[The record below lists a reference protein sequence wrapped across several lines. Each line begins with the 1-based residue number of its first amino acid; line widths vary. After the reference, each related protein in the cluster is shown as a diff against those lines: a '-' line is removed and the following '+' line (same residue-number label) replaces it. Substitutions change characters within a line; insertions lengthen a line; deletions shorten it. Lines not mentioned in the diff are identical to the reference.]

1 MLEYRR
7 TSNKEKNHTKKFQTS
22 GDGRLLLVMVG
33 VAVILVLLIL
43 IVMRKNRLKAA
54 ELESLSVAVSEEE
67 SRNEALSIEAS
78 IEESEAEAQKHRM
91 LLCDD
96 DSVNELIKSYFALRL
111 AGDAEGLYRLCG
123 KEPEKGGVDPE
134 IAAKLSAQSSWVR
147 SFDDIEVYLLPT
159 EDENTRLGVVTYKI
173 NFRRVSTKAPAIMY
187 FYLTR
192 QEDGNWQLN
201 ENLVK
206 ETREQI
212 REEFEKSGVQ
222 TLIDENTAELK
233 KALEAD
239 SDLALM
245 YTSFRNGEIYADY
258 NLDPNR
264 EQQVDLFTNPED
276 SILIG
281 E

>member
-1 MLEYRR
+1 MQEFRR
-7 TSNKEKNHTKKFQTS
+7 NPKTERKNGKRNRTS
-22 GDGRLLLVMVG
+22 GDGRLLLVLVG

-43 IVMRKNRLKAA
+43 IALRKNKVRAA
-54 ELESLSVAVSEEE
+54 EAESISIEQSVEE
-67 SRNEALSIEAS
+67 SRSEAASIEAS
-78 IEESEAEAQKHRM
+78 IAESEAEAMRHRL
-91 LLCDD
+91 LLCDE
-96 DSVNELIKSYFALRL
+96 DSVNETVKNYFALRL

-123 KEPEKGGVDPE
+123 MDPEKGVDPE
-134 IAAKLSAQSSWVR
+134 VAATLSAQASWVR

-159 EDENTRLGVVTYKI
+159 EDENTRLGVAKYKI
-173 NFRRVSTKAPAIMY
+173 NFRRVNTKAPGIMY

-192 QEDGNWQLN
+192 AEDGSWQIN
-201 ENLVK
+201 ENLLK

-222 TLIDENTAELK
+222 SLIDENTAELK

-245 YTSFRNGEIYADY
+245 YTSFRNGEIYSDY
-258 NLDPNR
+258 NLDPDR

-276 SILIG
+276 SILLG